1 MGDFA
6 CPGTRRSH
14 DWNAQ
19 PREKW
24 LATFTVNGLLAWG
37 CRVDVA
43 LPDEKVW
50 WYSYDKR
57 VHLGSAEPT
66 AGWGNAAWEDSW
78 KCWNEKTDRE
88 VRASR
93 ALRMRENFRYWTN
106 KPGEARYCIVLHNL
120 PRTLGRSF
128 KR

>member
-24 LATFTVNGLLAWG
+24 LATFTVNGCVDWV

-43 LPDEKVW
+43 VPDEKVW
-50 WYSYDKR
+50 WYSCDKR
-57 VHLGSAEPT
+57 VDLGPAEPT
-66 AGWGNAAWEDSW
+66 AGWGNAAWDDIRH
-78 KCWNEKTDRE
+78 CWNEKTGRE

-93 ALRMRENFRYWTN
+93 TLRMREKFRYWTDR
-106 KPGEARYCIVLHNL
+106 PDEARYCIVLHNL